1 MPDPSVQAL
10 RTLVV
15 DDERAARDVLRRDL
29 AEINGVELVGE
40 AENGSAALHQI
51 EELRPDLVLLDIQ
64 MPVRDGFEVV
74 RGIHGRLPLIVFV
87 TAYSEHALKAFE
99 IGAVDYLLKP
109 FSVERLERSIQRALR
124 AKRNP
129 RDNAERVAQTV
140 NAAARRS
147 QAIAKIVAC
156 HGRDYVLI
164 DLDQVY
170 AFQASGE
177 IVWINTQDRR
187 YRATQ
192 TLTAIAA
199 KLAGSEFL
207 RVHRAVLVNSSKISR
222 ISSLSSRRWL
232 LTLVNGLQYTVSKRN
247 AAIVRTL
254 LQ

>member
-1 MPDPSVQAL
+1 MPDRPAQTM
-10 RTLVV
+10 RTLIV

-29 AEINGVELVGE
+29 AQIEGVEVVGE
-40 AENGSAALHQI
+40 AENGLTAMQRI
-51 EELRPDLVLLDIQ
+51 EELHPDLVLLDIQ
-64 MPVRDGFEVV
+64 MPLRDGFEVV
-74 RGIHGRLPLIVFV
+74 RGIRGQLPSIVFV

-109 FSVERLERSIQRALR
+109 FSVERLDRSVQRARR
-124 AKRNP
+124 AHRNP
-129 RDNAERVAQTV
+129 RENAERVARTV
-140 NAAARRS
+140 NAAAQRGRQS
-147 QAIAKIVAC
+147 SKIVAC
-156 HGRDYVLI
+156 HGREFLLI

-177 IVWINTQDRR
+177 IVWIQTQNKR

-199 KLAGSEFL
+199 KLAGSSFL
-207 RVHRAVLVNSSKISR
+207 RVHRAVLVNSDKIGR